1 MSRIARTV
9 LEDIPHHITQRGNGR
24 QVIFDTVEGR
34 LLYLDLLRDSAERFG
49 LSIWAY
55 CRMSNHIHLLGAPKK
70 SDSLARALGRIQADY
85 ARYLKYVPPQLR
97 SHMAGAVFF
106 LPAGGPAFV
115 EGDGVYRTQS
125 SPGRALRSGEG
136 LPMVQ
141 CEGAC

>member
-1 MSRIARTV
+1 MSRIARAV
-9 LEDIPHHITQRGNGR
+9 LEDVPHHITQRGNGR

-34 LLYLDLLRDSAERFG
+34 LLYLDLLRDSAKRFG

-55 CRMSNHIHLLGAPKK
+55 CLMSNHIHLLAAPKRA
-70 SDSLARALGRIQADY
+70 DSLARALGRIHAGLC
-85 ARYLKYVPPQLR
+85 ALPKYVPPQLR
-97 SHMAGAVFF
+97 ARMAGAVLF